1 MSFQPPGMNAPRVTR
16 LLTLIAVLPILATV
30 YQTLVLTDLADGNI
44 RRGIESDPGD
54 STWLTAAWSLATL
67 YGVFG
72 GLGLSKKFGPRN
84 TLILGLL
91 WFVGGNVLCGYANG
105 FAGMM
110 FARFV
115 EGLGKG
121 ICIILL
127 RSFLLS
133 RFDSMLFAAVLCY
146 GLFAYTTRGT
156 SPLAAAWINEVAGWR
171 WIYWANVPVGLAG
184 AGLILLVVP
193 PDQATPGEEKAAT
206 PQPGSKPDTLV
217 IHLLVTWLMSLLFI
231 LGWRSSEG
239 GNTSNLFVALVAVS
253 CLVFAALA
261 FRLFQSLRR
270 GDSLGRLLR
279 SRTYLCAMGGR
290 MLLLLHLAAVLGVL
304 SKYLVE
310 LRSVPAVTAGLV
322 FVPVTAS
329 MAAGFLASISFRHR
343 DTRHLGLL
351 MGVIGSSL
359 AVYWLATIDLTTT
372 LADLSLRL
380 AVWAFFVGS
389 LPASFLV
396 DEVECLDKS
405 DMPVAAAFA
414 IVVLATPL
422 ILVPAWMG
430 TAVSDGKETAY
441 DHLRASIRADRPVVT
456 GTLARSMAHFTT
468 RGMDEIQAPALSGG
482 LMAVIVNLQAASMG
496 IQAGL
501 RLLAQATAL
510 LGLALSIPLL
520 FDPGTQKVRIRDFPG
535 FPSRP

>member
-1 MSFQPPGMNAPRVTR
+1 MTPEASEHSGTRARRV
-16 LLTLIAVLPILATV
+16 LTLVAILPILATV
-30 YQTLVLTDLADGNI
+30 YQTLVLTDLADGDI

-54 STWLTAAWSLATL
+54 STWLTAAWSLSTL

-91 WFVGGNVLCGYANG
+91 WFVTGNWLCGRAEG

-110 FARFV
+110 VARAV

-171 WIYWANVPVGLAG
+171 WIYWANVPVALGG
-184 AGLILLVVP
+184 VGMILLFVP
-193 PDQATPGEEKAAT
+193 PDAPAPPAENNHSPGT
-206 PQPGSKPDTLV
+206 KPDTLV

-231 LGWRSSEG
+231 LGWRAREG
-239 GNTSNLFVALVAVS
+239 GLTSNLFAALVAGS
-253 CLVFAALA
+253 CLVFAALCV
-261 FRLFQSLRR
+261 RLARSLKR

-290 MLLLLHLAAVLGVL
+290 MLLLLHLAAVLGVI

-310 LRSVPAVTAGLV
+310 LRAVPAVTAGLV
-322 FVPVTAS
+322 FVPVTLS
-329 MAAGFLASISFRHR
+329 MAAGFLVFIGFRNR

-351 MGVIGSSL
+351 AGVIGSSL
-359 AVYWLATIDLTTT
+359 AVYWLANVNLTTP
-372 LADLSLRL
+372 LAEVSIRL
-380 AVWAFFVGS
+380 AVWGFFLGA
-389 LPASFLV
+389 LPASFLI

-405 DMPVAAAFA
+405 DLPVAAAFA

-430 TAVSDGKETAY
+430 TAVSDGKETAF
-441 DHLRASIRADRPVVT
+441 DHLRASIRSDRPVVMA
-456 GTLARSMAHFTT
+456 TLDRSLEHFTA
-468 RGMDEIQAPALSGG
+468 RGMDEVEAPALSAG
-482 LMAVIVNLQAASMG
+482 LLAVIVKLQAATMG
-496 IQAGL
+496 IQSGL
-501 RLLAQATAL
+501 RLLAQTTGL
-510 LGLALSIPLL
+510 LGLALAIPLL
-520 FDPGTQKVRIRDFPG
+520 FAPGMQKVVIRGALGLPD
-535 FPSRP
+535 PS

>member
-1 MSFQPPGMNAPRVTR
+1 MTPRSPEQSGPRARRV
-16 LLTLIAVLPILATV
+16 LTLVAILPILATV

-44 RRGIESDPGD
+44 RRGIESDPAD
-54 STWLTAAWSLATL
+54 STWLTAAWSLSTL

-72 GLGLSKKFGPRN
+72 GLGLAKKFGPRN

-91 WFVGGNVLCGYANG
+91 WFVAGNWLCGRAEG

-110 FARFV
+110 VARAV

-171 WIYWANVPVGLAG
+171 WIYWANVPVALAS
-184 AGLILLVVP
+184 AGMILLFVP
-193 PDQATPGEEKAAT
+193 PDAPARPVENKHSPTT
-206 PQPGSKPDTLV
+206 KPDTLV

-231 LGWRSSEG
+231 LGWRAREG
-239 GNTSNLFVALVAVS
+239 GLTSNLFAGLVAGS
-253 CLVFAALA
+253 CLVFAALCV
-261 FRLFQSLRR
+261 RLVRSLRR

-310 LRSVPAVTAGLV
+310 LRSVPAVTAGFI
-322 FVPVTAS
+322 FVPVTFS
-329 MAAGFLASISFRHR
+329 MAAGFLIFIGFRNR

-351 MGVIGSSL
+351 AGVIGSSL
-359 AVYWLATIDLTTT
+359 AVSWLATINLTTPLT
-372 LADLSLRL
+372 EVSLRL
-380 AVWAFFVGS
+380 AVWGFFVGA
-389 LPASFLV
+389 LPASFLI

-430 TAVSDGKETAY
+430 TAVSDGKETAF
-441 DHLRASIRADRPVVT
+441 DHLRSSIRSDRPVVMA
-456 GTLARSMAHFTT
+456 TLDRSLEHFTA
-468 RGMDEIQAPALSGG
+468 RGMDEVEAPALSAG
-482 LMAVIVNLQAASMG
+482 LLAVIVNLQAASMG
-496 IQAGL
+496 IQSGL
-501 RLLAQATAL
+501 RLLAQATGL
-510 LGLALSIPLL
+510 LGLALAIPLL
-520 FDPGTQKVRIRDFPG
+520 FAPGLQKVVIRRDLGLSEQP
-535 FPSRP
+535 

>member
-1 MSFQPPGMNAPRVTR
+1 MTPQTGGKSGSRVTR
-16 LLTLIAVLPILATV
+16 VLTLVAVLPILATV

-54 STWLTAAWSLATL
+54 STWLTAAWSLSTL

-72 GLGLSKKFGPRN
+72 GLGLSRKFGPRN
-84 TLILGLL
+84 TLILGLM
-91 WFVGGNVLCGYANG
+91 WFVAGNCLCGYADG

-110 FARFV
+110 IARAV

-156 SPLAAAWINEVAGWR
+156 SPLVAAWINEVAGWR
-171 WIYWANVPVGLAG
+171 WIYWANVPIALAA
-184 AGLILLVVP
+184 AGMILLVVP
-193 PDQATPGEEKAAT
+193 ADSPPSPGEKKAPT
-206 PQPGSKPDTLV
+206 HPQAKPDTLV

-231 LGWRSSEG
+231 LGWRSREG
-239 GNTSNLFVALVAVS
+239 GLTSNLFVVLVAGS
-253 CLVFAALA
+253 CLVFAGLV
-261 FRLFQSLRR
+261 FRLSQSLRR
-270 GDSLGRLLR
+270 GDSVGRLLR

-310 LRSVPAVTAGLV
+310 LRAVPAVTAGLI
-322 FVPVTAS
+322 FVPVTFS
-329 MAAGFLASISFRHR
+329 MAAGFLAFIAFRNR

-351 MGVIGSSL
+351 TGVIGSSL
-359 AVYWLATIDLTTT
+359 AVYWLSTINLTTP
-372 LADLSLRL
+372 LIEVSVRL

-396 DEVECLDKS
+396 DEVECMDKS
-405 DMPVAAAFA
+405 DLPVAAAFA

-441 DHLRASIRADRPVVT
+441 DHLRASIRTERPVVMA
-456 GTLARSMAHFTT
+456 TLGRSLEHFTA
-468 RGMDEIQAPALSGG
+468 RGMDEVEAPALSGG

-496 IQAGL
+496 IQSGL
-501 RLLAQATAL
+501 RLLAQATGL
-510 LGLALSIPLL
+510 LGLALAIPLL
-520 FDPGTQKVRIRDFPG
+520 FAPGLQKVVIRKTFSSP
-535 FPSRP
+535 